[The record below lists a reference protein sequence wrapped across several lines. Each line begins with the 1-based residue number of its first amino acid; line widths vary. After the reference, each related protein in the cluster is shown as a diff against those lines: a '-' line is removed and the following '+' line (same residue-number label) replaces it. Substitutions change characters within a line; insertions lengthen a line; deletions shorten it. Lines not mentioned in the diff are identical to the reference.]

1 MGDSQKMMI
10 RVDLNLSNKQKAL
23 FNNSFKKI
31 IEHAFNLSFFGRRG
45 KMSRGRGGKD
55 WLYMDCFFDHF

>member
-31 IEHAFNLSFFGRRG
+31 IEHAFNHSFFGGRG
-45 KMSRGRGGKD
+45 KMSKGAGRERLA
-55 WLYMDCFFDHF
+55 LYGLLF